1 MSFKV
6 MHPLRGAGRLSS
18 PFGPRIHPVTGEVGK
33 MHNGLDIA
41 APTGTPVYAA
51 ADGKVASVV
60 QGHAVSGNYVTVEHY
75 VGPLTYSTQYLHL
88 SRTGVQKGQQV
99 EMGDKIGEV
108 GSTGR
113 STGPH
118 LHFIV
123 SMRVPSR
130 EFLDPATFIKA
141 TKPFGSFNW
150 YYLIPITAALTV
162 TGAVIYRRRR

>member
-1 MSFKV
+1 

-18 PFGPRIHPVTGEVGK
+18 PFGPRTSPITGQPGT

-51 ADGKVASVV
+51 ADGTVTSVV
-60 QGHAVSGNYVTVEHY
+60 PMHSVSGNYIIVEHS
-75 VGPLTYSTQYLHL
+75 VGPLVYTTQYLHL
-88 SRTGVQKGQQV
+88 NSMNVAKGQQV
-99 EMGDKIGEV
+99 KMGDKIGEV

-118 LHFIV
+118 LHFNV

-130 EFLDPATFIKA
+130 EWLDPAPFIQS

-150 YYLIPITAALTV
+150 FWLVPITAAV
-162 TGAVIYRRRR
+162 VVGTGVVLARRR